1 MTSNRLSPEL
11 APGMIPSSQYFA
23 KRLAPYREIASLL
36 PFLMFSLEGLVALIC
51 SHIYQDTDWLLK
63 FSFSQLLAVNTVFAG
78 ILHFYK
84 PLYEFYTS
92 MIFVPFKD
100 FWLYS
105 TGIVLI
111 LGGLGLVLASTQVL
125 AAYALVAV
133 LLVMFP
139 GNIAC
144 VFLEKP
150 RRLVCNGSLIG
161 AILRLPVQFVFIGWA
176 LWFTTP
182 PLPSPF

>member
-1 MTSNRLSPEL
+1 MSSKHFSPEF
-11 APGMIPSSQYFA
+11 APGMSPSSQYFV
-23 KRLAPYREIASLL
+23 KRLAPCKDVASLL
-36 PFLMFSLEGLVALIC
+36 PFLMFSLEGLVAVIC
-51 SHIYQDTDWLLK
+51 SYIYQDTDWLLK
-63 FSFSQLLAVNTVFAG
+63 FTFSQLLAINTVFAG

-105 TGIVLI
+105 TGFVLMF
-111 LGGLGLVLASTQVL
+111 GGFGLVFANTQVL
-125 AAYALVAV
+125 AAYALAGV
-133 LLVMFP
+133 LIVMFP

-150 RRLVCNGSLIG
+150 RKLVCNDSLIG
-161 AILRLPVQFVFIGWA
+161 AVLRLPMQLVFIRWA

-182 PLPSPF
+182 PLPPPF